1 MRQHAKTIVK
11 LMAAYVYLSGV
22 AVASNTANVT
32 TPLTTAL
39 ATAGAGA
46 IAVPLAVGNEAT
58 MTQGLVVSSTLRLP
72 VVDGTTKEP
81 LIDLTTNNEVF
92 GIMSEAG
99 GVYTFDLKT
108 LTDAG
113 VEQTA
118 NVADA
123 TMDLGAPYLF
133 DFVTYP
139 ADSAIRFSSY
149 QVGQDATA
157 AGGKLMVENL
167 AVTATDTLADLS
179 VTPFDGTKINL
190 NIDGHVE
197 PISQGAY
204 TIAGA
209 TITWLPAVAGYALET
224 TDKVTV
230 SFYV

>member
-1 MRQHAKTIVK
+1 
-11 LMAAYVYLSGV
+11 MAAYVYLSGV
-22 AVASNTANVT
+22 SVASNTATVT

-39 ATAGAGA
+39 ATAGSGGV
-46 IAVPLAVGNEAT
+46 AVPLALGNEAT
-58 MTQGLVVSSTLRLP
+58 MTQGVLISTTLRLP
-72 VVDGTTKEP
+72 VVDNVTKEP
-81 LIDLTTNNEVF
+81 IVDNTTNNEVF
-92 GIMSEAG
+92 GIMSESG

-118 NVADA
+118 DVADG

-139 ADSAIRFSSY
+139 SDSAIRFSSY

-197 PISQGAY
+197 PISQGAF
-204 TIAGA
+204 TISGA
-209 TITWLPAVAGYALET
+209 TVTWVPAVAGYALET